1 MVRKN
6 IRQQRA
12 CELVGLPRS
21 SLSYRPHPK
30 HDERLIRTLAREHP
44 RWGCRRVHA
53 TLRRE
58 GVQVN
63 RKTVHR
69 LWKSEALALPTRRK
83 TRKICA
89 GQHIPL
95 RAEQPNQVWTY
106 DFVFD
111 QTLTGQPL
119 KILTLT
125 DEFTRQSL
133 ALRCGPAFTSVD
145 VKAGLVKVM
154 RERGVP
160 SFLRSDNG
168 PEFIAHDLKVWLA
181 VQEVGTRYIDP
192 GQPWQNGVAESFHV
206 RLRDEL
212 LNAEVFHLAQHAVGR
227 LADVLQQR
235 QAAFF
240 SGLRPTSSPSDGS
253 SPLPRPPSYTP
264 PESSLQSASSINLGQ
279 STYFMSSSEKR
290 AFSTPGGE

>member
-1 MVRKN
+1 M
-6 IRQQRA
+6 
-12 CELVGLPRS
+12 VGLPRS
-21 SLSYRPHPK
+21 SLSYRPHPR
-30 HDERLIRTLAREHP
+30 HDGQLRERIRTLAREHP

-53 TLRRE
+53 TLRRA

-69 LWKSEALALPTRRK
+69 LWKSEALALPIRRK
-83 TRKICA
+83 TRKIRT
-89 GQHIPL
+89 GQAVPL

-125 DEFTRQSL
+125 DEFTRKSL
-133 ALRCGPAFTSVD
+133 ALRCGTAFTSAD
-145 VKAGLVKVM
+145 VKAVLVEVM
-154 RERGVP
+154 RERGIP
-160 SFLRSDNG
+160 KFIRSDNG

-192 GQPWQNGVAESFHV
+192 GKPWQNGVAESFHA

-212 LNAEVFHLAQHAVGR
+212 LNVEVFHSARHAQVLLDGWRTFYNSARPHSSLAYLTPDEFA
-227 LADVLQQR
+227 QR
-235 QAAFF
+235 WA
-240 SGLRPTSSPSDGS
+240 RPTAPPVVVHSP
-253 SPLPRPPSYTP
+253 
-264 PESSLQSASSINLGQ
+264 
-279 STYFMSSSEKR
+279 
-290 AFSTPGGE
+290 

>member
-1 MVRKN
+1 MTAPERREAVQFLVRKN

-21 SLSYRPHPK
+21 SLSYRPHPR
-30 HDERLIRTLAREHP
+30 HHEQLRERIKTLAREHP

-69 LWKSEALALPTRRK
+69 LWKREALALPTRRK
-83 TRKICA
+83 ARKIRT
-89 GQHIPL
+89 GQHVPL
-95 RAEQPNQVWTY
+95 RAERPNQVWTY

-111 QTLTGQPL
+111 QTLTGQSL

-133 ALRCGPAFTSVD
+133 ALRCGTAFTSAD
-145 VKAGLVKVM
+145 VKAVLVEVM
-154 RERGVP
+154 RARGGP
-160 SFLRSDNG
+160 AFIRSDNG

-192 GQPWQNGVAESFHV
+192 GKPWQNGVAESFHA

-212 LNAEVFHLAQHAVGR
+212 LNLEVFHSARHAQ
-227 LADVLQQR
+227 VLLDGWR
-235 QAAFF
+235 TFYNSA
-240 SGLRPTSSPSDGS
+240 RPH
-253 SPLPRPPSYTP
+253 
-264 PESSLQSASSINLGQ
+264 SSLGYL
-279 STYFMSSSEKR
+279 
-290 AFSTPGGE
+290 TPDEFAQRWAQPTAPPVVVHSP

>member
-1 MVRKN
+1 MTAPERGEAAQFLVRKN
-6 IRQQRA
+6 VRQQRA

-21 SLSYRPHPK
+21 SLSYRPHPR
-30 HDERLIRTLAREHP
+30 HDERLREQIRTLACKHP

-63 RKTVHR
+63 CKTVHR
-69 LWKSEALALPTRRK
+69 LWKSEGLAVPTRRK
-83 TRKICA
+83 AKKIRT
-89 GQHIPL
+89 GQHVPL

-133 ALRCGPAFTSVD
+133 ALRCGTAFTSVD
-145 VKAGLVKVM
+145 VKAVLVEVM

-160 SFLRSDNG
+160 AFIRSDNG
-168 PEFIAHDLKVWLA
+168 PEFIAHDLKVWLT
-181 VQEVGTRYIDP
+181 VQEVGTRDIDP
-192 GQPWQNGVAESFHV
+192 GKPWQNGMAESFHA
-206 RLRDEL
+206 R
-212 LNAEVFHLAQHAVGR
+212 
-227 LADVLQQR
+227 
-235 QAAFF
+235 
-240 SGLRPTSSPSDGS
+240 
-253 SPLPRPPSYTP
+253 
-264 PESSLQSASSINLGQ
+264 
-279 STYFMSSSEKR
+279 
-290 AFSTPGGE
+290 